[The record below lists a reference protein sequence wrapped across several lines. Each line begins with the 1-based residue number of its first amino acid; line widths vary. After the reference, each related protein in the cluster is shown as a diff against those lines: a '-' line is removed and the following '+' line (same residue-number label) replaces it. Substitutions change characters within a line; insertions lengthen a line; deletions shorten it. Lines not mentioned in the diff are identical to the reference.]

1 MAITEISPTDEVNE
15 MYSTKTKTLTTAV
28 LAVPLLVGCGQSSEP
43 PQAADAASSSA
54 ASTTTTASSA
64 PSAARS
70 TQAATHQAPAAPT
83 VGSAAPTAEAGPEAP
98 APSAPPAQSPPMPPN
113 NGPTGSALP
122 AVEDPCAGVCTETAR
137 FQMDHPTL
145 GVMEIR
151 AYERVMHPDTAT
163 QGKQPSY
170 AVYQGDTAVDYV
182 VNPDATTL
190 VSFGPAPVIGDQVW
204 DIAGD
209 TPVDRYGNVY
219 LSSSR
224 GVTVISP
231 TKEGYTSHGTIPE
244 ANLIPPFPT
253 DPAGLRIDAS
263 GEPTILVKDVTS
275 GGAPTGKTLEYTWN
289 GSTFVES
296 K

>member
-15 MYSTKTKTLTTAV
+15 MYSTKTKTLAAAA
-28 LAVPLLVGCGQSSEP
+28 LAVPLLVGCSQNAEP
-43 PQAADAASSSA
+43 SQAADAASSPA
-54 ASTTTTASSA
+54 ASTAPAASST
-64 PSAARS
+64 PSAAPS
-70 TQAATHQAPAAPT
+70 TQTVAPAPSVEALATAPTTTTTTETTAPAAP
-83 VGSAAPTAEAGPEAP
+83 SPEPTSSAP
-98 APSAPPAQSPPMPPN
+98 AVH
-113 NGPTGSALP
+113 SALP